1 MWVDFLPHPKN
12 TFIFR
17 VNDADIYSL
26 VKEEPDY
33 DPSKTETLKLFQ
45 LKVNE
50 KLTIS
55 GSMPWIIDDVEEKI

>member
-1 MWVDFLPHPKN
+1 MWVEYLPLPKN

-33 DPSKTETLKLFQ
+33 DPSKTETLALKY

-50 KLTIS
+50 IPTIS
-55 GSMPWIIDDVEEKI
+55 R